1 MQKKVNGI
9 KKAFLL
15 QIQVLLNIF
24 LLEPTSY

>member
-1 MQKKVNGI
+1 MQKKANGI